1 MKKYKRILVLC
12 PFPVNEAAGQRLKY
26 EQYFPLLGEYG
37 YKFTIS
43 NFQTKRMWDIAF
55 QPGRLFEKAFWTC
68 IGYAKRVF
76 DLFRVPFYDAV
87 YVFLWVTPMGIPI
100 FEHLV
105 LKLNPNVIYDIDDM
119 IFLKQ
124 VEHVKENI
132 FQRMKG
138 RNKPIVMMKNAKYV
152 IVCTPKLEEIALELN
167 KNKQVID
174 ISSTL
179 NTDWFLPVQQYV
191 KNSITTLGW
200 TGTYSTFP
208 FLDSLREVLLKV
220 QNLRQIR
227 LLVISNRPYKMDGI
241 ETELIYWKK
250 ETEVL
255 DLHRIEIGL
264 YPIPTNEWSL
274 GKSSLKALT
283 YMANAIP
290 VVTPAYGTN
299 FRVIENGIDGFLVNN
314 EEEWVQKIVELIDD
328 VELRKNIGSNGRKKV
343 EQKFSVKANL
353 KNYLKVFNT
362 VTNSQ

>member
-1 MKKYKRILVLC
+1 
-12 PFPVNEAAGQRLKY
+12 
-26 EQYFPLLGEYG
+26 
-37 YKFTIS
+37 
-43 NFQTKRMWDIAF
+43 
-55 QPGRLFEKAFWTC
+55 
-68 IGYAKRVF
+68 
-76 DLFRVPFYDAV
+76 
-87 YVFLWVTPMGIPI
+87 
-100 FEHLV
+100 
-105 LKLNPNVIYDIDDM
+105 
-119 IFLKQ
+119 
-124 VEHVKENI
+124 
-132 FQRMKG
+132 MKG